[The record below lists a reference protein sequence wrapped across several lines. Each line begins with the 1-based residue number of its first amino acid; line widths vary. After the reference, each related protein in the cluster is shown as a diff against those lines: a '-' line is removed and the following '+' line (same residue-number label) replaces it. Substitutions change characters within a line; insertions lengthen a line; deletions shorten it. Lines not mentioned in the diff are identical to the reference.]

1 MGFNFRK
8 SINLGKG
15 LRANVSKSG
24 IGFSWG
30 VKGFRIS
37 RSAKGKVKATASLP
51 GTGLSYTQDI
61 PVPGS
66 ESSKKKASSKSKTK
80 KTK

>member
-24 IGFSWG
+24 VGFSWG

-37 RSAKGKVKATASLP
+37 RSAKGKVKATTSIP

-61 PVPGS
+61 PLPG
-66 ESSKKKASSKSKTK
+66 EDSKKKSSSKSKTK